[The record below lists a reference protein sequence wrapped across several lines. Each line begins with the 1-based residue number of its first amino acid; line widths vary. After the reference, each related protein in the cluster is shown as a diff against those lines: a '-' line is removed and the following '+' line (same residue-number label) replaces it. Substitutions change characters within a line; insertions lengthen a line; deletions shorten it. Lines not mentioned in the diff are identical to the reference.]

1 MAPKLIVSALLS
13 ALALTSPSYAIAA
26 GAAPLD
32 VSLVRGGAVAA
43 DPVAAGTRVYIPTGR
58 VLATWDYANPS
69 APLRVA
75 TSAPADGAING
86 LTRHGDYL
94 YASWRGYD
102 GSSGVATYS
111 LADPDKPEL
120 VDQTEDYID
129 ADNKFLLGLVVANDH
144 LYLFDNNKG
153 VFVSDLAD
161 PAAPEFAATGIT
173 SVPTQYAR
181 IIASGTTIYG
191 TGRNFIGSTVLDVY
205 DVSAP
210 ELPVKTAGNGV
221 DGLDNFSVAPEPG
234 FVLGTGNQLTLYDLN
249 DAGQLSKRGWL
260 DIPPAITGM
269 HVGDYAYTFG
279 WGEGLDVWNIA
290 NIDAPA
296 ESGHFG
302 IDAFAGRRAVRAGN
316 TLLIP
321 TDTDLVQAIDVST
334 PQTPVRIS
342 TSWLPGGID
351 ARDIAMHDGS
361 VVLLQPNYGLTVN
374 DPQTLAPTARFEADL
389 PKKLESRSFEAL
401 TISGDTAW
409 TASWGFGLI
418 GVDLVD
424 PSAPAE
430 IGRLSFPFAAVL
442 DVEGQY
448 AYIAKWTNGGVFGVA
463 DISNPASPTLVW
475 QGALENQPYR
485 LTVDGS
491 HAYIAESNESNTPAD
506 GGLRVYDLTNPAA
519 PVQVSHLNDGCGNGY
534 DLAIDSDVSLLY
546 LACGTGVQVIDI
558 ADPASP
564 AVVGRFEGGDDSQY
578 TKVAQH
584 GDRAWFADNAGVH
597 ELDVSDPTHPV
608 QKQLTP
614 LGHQGVQR
622 LVALDDGRL
631 FALGGNTGV
640 HVFAADDSTPGAT
653 PLENKVPVSGIT
665 GAVGDELLFSIEVP
679 EGAAM
684 LNILSYGGSGDV
696 TLLAKRDGVPSQG
709 DADGRSGRPGNNETI
724 RIATPAAGT
733 YYIKLIGVK
742 AFKNI
747 TLQARY

>member
-13 ALALTSPSYAIAA
+13 ALALTAPSYALAD
-26 GAAPLD
+26 APLE
-32 VSLVRGGAVAA
+32 VALVRGGAVAA
-43 DPVAAGTRVYIPTGR
+43 DPIANGSRLYIPTGR
-58 VLATWDYANPS
+58 VLATWDYADPS

-75 TSAPADGAING
+75 TTAPADGAING
-86 LTRHGDYL
+86 LSRHGDYL

-111 LADPDKPEL
+111 LADPAKPEL
-120 VDQTEDYID
+120 IDQTEDYVE
-129 ADNKFLLGLVVANDH
+129 ADNKFLLSLVVANDH
-144 LYLFDNNKG
+144 LYLFDNNHG

-181 IIASGTTIYG
+181 IIASGNTIYG
-191 TGRNFIGSTVLDVY
+191 TGRNWIGGTVLDVY

-210 ELPVKTAGNGV
+210 ELPVQVGGNGV
-221 DGLDNFSVAPEPG
+221 NGLDNFSLAPEPG

-249 DAGQLSKRGWL
+249 ASGQLGKRGWL
-260 DIPPAITGM
+260 DIPPAITGV
-269 HVGDYAYTFG
+269 HIGDYAYTFG

-334 PQTPVRIS
+334 PQTPARIS
-342 TSWLPGGID
+342 TSWLPGGSD

-361 VVLLQPNYGLTVN
+361 LVLLQPNYGLTVN
-374 DPQTLAPTARFEADL
+374 DPQTLAPTARFEANL
-389 PKKLESRSFEAL
+389 PKSLEQRSFEQVA
-401 TISGDTAW
+401 ISGDTAW

-418 GVDLVD
+418 GIDLSN
-424 PSAPAE
+424 PAAPAE
-430 IGRLSFPFAAVL
+430 VGRLSFPFAAVL
-442 DVEGQY
+442 DVQGQY

-463 DISNPASPTLVW
+463 DISNPAAPTLVW
-475 QGALENQPYR
+475 QGALANQPYR
-485 LTVDGS
+485 LAVDGN
-491 HAYIAESNESNTPAD
+491 HAYIAESNESNTAAD
-506 GGLRVYDLTNPAA
+506 GGLRVYDLANPAV

-546 LACGTGVQVIDI
+546 LACGSGVQVIDI
-558 ADPASP
+558 ANPAAP
-564 AVVGRFEGGDDSQY
+564 VVVGRYDAGTESQF
-578 TKVAQH
+578 THVALR

-597 ELDVSDPTHPV
+597 ELDISDPMTPV

-622 LVALDDGRL
+622 LAALEDGRL

-640 HVFAADDSTPGAT
+640 HVFATDDSTPDAT
-653 PLENKVPVSGIT
+653 PLENKVPVKGLT
-665 GAVGDELLFSIEVP
+665 GAAGDEQLFAIEVP

-684 LNILSYGGSGDV
+684 LNILSYGGSGDI
-696 TLLAKRDGVPSQG
+696 TLLAKRDGVPGEG
-709 DADGRSGRPGNNETI
+709 DADGRSSRPGNNETI
-724 RIATPAAGT
+724 RISNPAAGT
-733 YYIKLIGVK
+733 YYIKLVGVK
-742 AFKNI
+742 AFKNV